1 MYAVTCRASFFPC
14 HLPNLDNFSSQLLR
28 LCDILVMGLVPLLM
42 RKKLDV
48 RLVMLGTCH
57 RRFCKCFEKEAR
69 GVLIPAGFSYRKFL
83 TQTSFHCFNPFSGLQ
98 RNSSVIRSQSPKKEK
113 KKSLG
118 KQDLSF
124 LMFSS
129 YNRELWLPGGNKC
142 KFVSLGCLFCH
153 LYLLSSTSTA
163 CICTESCGNKTTAPF
178 SLPRLSKEILK
189 MNKKQTNQPKQQKTP
204 SAYVQ
209 DPTEGKHNTHESS
222 EISLHIASI
231 AKLYLK
237 VVFQNKYDV

>member
-1 MYAVTCRASFFPC
+1 
-14 HLPNLDNFSSQLLR
+14 
-28 LCDILVMGLVPLLM
+28 
-42 RKKLDV
+42 
-48 RLVMLGTCH
+48 
-57 RRFCKCFEKEAR
+57 
-69 GVLIPAGFSYRKFL
+69 
-83 TQTSFHCFNPFSGLQ
+83 
-98 RNSSVIRSQSPKKEK
+98 
-113 KKSLG
+113 
-118 KQDLSF
+118 
-124 LMFSS
+124 MFSS

-178 SLPRLSKEILK
+178 SLPRLSKEIFK